1 MPHELKAKTLEGGVL
16 TVEVMPTTTIKQL
29 KVMLHEK
36 KHCEDP
42 IEHQILKV
50 KVVADGLL
58 VDDDQTLECAGLLHA
73 ESEVTVIF
81 SRNEVEAA
89 AKVAIHEEGTPP
101 SQHPALSHGIPPRAF
116 QDYNQVVKVA
126 IPSR

>member
-1 MPHELKAKTLEGGVL
+1 MAAMPHELKAKTLEGGVL

-42 IEHQILKV
+42 IERQILKV
-50 KVVADGLL
+50 KVLADGLL
-58 VDDDQTLECAGLLHA
+58 VDDDQTLESAGLLHA
-73 ESEVTVIF
+73 EPEVTVIY

-89 AKVAIHEEGTPP
+89 AKEAIHEEGLL
-101 SQHPALSHGIPPRAF
+101 QVNIPNSLTEIHAGGL
-116 QDYNQVVKVA
+116 
-126 IPSR
+126 